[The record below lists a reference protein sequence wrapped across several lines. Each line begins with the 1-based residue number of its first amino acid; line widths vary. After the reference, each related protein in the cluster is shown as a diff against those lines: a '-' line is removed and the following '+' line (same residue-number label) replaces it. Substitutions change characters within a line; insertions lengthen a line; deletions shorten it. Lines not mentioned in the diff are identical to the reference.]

1 MSTAMLL
8 FIAAIA
14 AGTMGGAWYCAA
26 HGFLNRRRLRVILAS
41 VPPLACALLA
51 LLSGSLAA
59 LVPPVLFGGLIGFCA
74 ATGDHRL
81 WLKP

>member
-1 MSTAMLL
+1 
-8 FIAAIA
+8 
-14 AGTMGGAWYCAA
+14 
-26 HGFLNRRRLRVILAS
+26 LAS